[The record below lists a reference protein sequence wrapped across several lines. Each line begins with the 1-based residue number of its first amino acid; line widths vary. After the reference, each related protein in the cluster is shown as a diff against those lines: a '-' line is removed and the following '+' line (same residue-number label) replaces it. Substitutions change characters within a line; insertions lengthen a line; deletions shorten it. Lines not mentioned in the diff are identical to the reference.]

1 MKPKL
6 NYRRTV
12 LVGLAF
18 LSISAFWQLY
28 EQTVPLMLKE
38 TFGQGD
44 TLTGAIMA
52 LDNVLALILL
62 PLFGA
67 LSDRCKSR
75 LGKRMPFIIVGTA
88 VSVVA
93 MNLLPIADNIA
104 SLPLFMAALLIV
116 LLAMSVY
123 RSPAVALM
131 PDVTPK
137 PLRSKGN
144 AVINLMGSLGG
155 VLALGMIGVLVAD
168 APDGGYG
175 RVSYTAMFAAV
186 SLVMAIAVIVLVMTI
201 RERKLSAE
209 VDALPTADEAVSTD
223 NGESLSPAARRS
235 LLLILFSVAFWFMG
249 YNAITTAFSR
259 YAQTVWGMGVGQSS
273 TSLLIANAGAIVAF
287 IPAGILATRYG
298 RKRVIPGG
306 VLLLTASFA
315 GAMAVTSFSPLVYVL
330 FAVVGCAWACIN
342 VNSYPM
348 VVALGGQAH
357 NGRYTG
363 FYYTFS
369 MSAQIL
375 TPILSG
381 FLLEHVGYWTLFP
394 YAALMVLFSFV
405 TISLV
410 RREDGSM

>member
-1 MKPKL
+1 
-6 NYRRTV
+6 
-12 LVGLAF
+12 GLAF

-75 LGKRMPFIIVGTA
+75 LGKRMPFIIVGTV
-88 VSVVA
+88 VSVIA

-116 LLAMSVY
+116 LLAMSIY

-168 APDGGYG
+168 ATEGGH
-175 RVSYTAMFAAV
+175 VSYTAIFAAV
-186 SLVMAIAVIVLVMTI
+186 SLVMAIAVIVLVITI

-209 VDALPTADEAVSTD
+209 VDDLPTAGEAVPTD
-223 NGESLSPAARRS
+223 KGDALSPAARRS

-249 YNAITTAFSR
+249 YNAVTTAFSR

-287 IPAGILATRYG
+287 IPAGILATRFG
-298 RKRVIPGG
+298 RKRVIQGG
-306 VLLLTASFA
+306 VLLLAASFA
-315 GAMAVTSFSPLVYVL
+315 GAVAVSAFSPLVYVL
-330 FAVVGCAWACIN
+330 FALVGCAWACIN

-394 YAALMVLFSFV
+394 YAALMVVFSFV

-410 RREDGSM
+410 RQGDGSI